1 MLSLKKD
8 SDQDV
13 FLTEEQVEYILCS
26 LKVISLQM
34 KEFAKIGSMP
44 SSASYKMQMMA
55 SLRVFARYVRIE
67 CAMYCF
73 HHCNKR

>member
-1 MLSLKKD
+1 MKTSILAFILIFGFSQVLSLKKD

-34 KEFAKIGSMP
+34 KEFAKINACIRALRSYRMRNVLL
-44 SSASYKMQMMA
+44 SS
-55 SLRVFARYVRIE
+55 L
-67 CAMYCF
+67 
-73 HHCNKR
+73 

>member
-1 MLSLKKD
+1 MD

-55 SLRVFARYVRIE
+55 SYACIRALRSYRMRNVLLSSL
-67 CAMYCF
+67 
-73 HHCNKR
+73 